1 MSDAV
6 TFQLID
12 DTAVVVDR
20 SLYRRVD
27 MRANEDGVP
36 PTAAELGL
44 ESKPMKRTM
53 TSPMTTTRTT
63 SFCRVRSLM
72 RTQ

>member
-1 MSDAV
+1 MSDPV

-12 DTAVVVDR
+12 DTAVVMDR

-27 MRANEDGVP
+27 MRANEDDVP

-44 ESKPMKRTM
+44 ESKPMIRTM
-53 TSPMTTTRTT
+53 TSPMTTTPTT
-63 SFCRVRSLM
+63 SCCRVRSLM